1 MFKTKRRKNIE
12 MKHAYLIIAN
22 RNPKQVNKLLNCL
35 DDSRNDIYVLIDKK
49 SKQLFP
55 KYKTLY
61 SNINYLQP
69 LNIWWGDYSQIKAE
83 LELFKAASYGNYE
96 YYHLLSGLD
105 LPLENQD
112 KVHAFFDNNLGKEF
126 ITYSS
131 VQNQKDL
138 EIRLHKYLFSHH
150 FRTKNKVVSIIN
162 EIEKRLF
169 TSYNQ
174 KRVDIDYIEFGS
186 NWVTIENE
194 LVHSLIENEDSLYK
208 MFNRGFLVDELF
220 IPIFLNMHPK
230 FKKRVFY
237 EQKVTD
243 APDELQGNLR
253 YINWWDGSPYVWRL
267 SDYETLKN
275 AKKMGHLFARK
286 FDETVDESIINKIVK
301 DCLK

>member
-1 MFKTKRRKNIE
+1 M
-12 MKHAYLIIAN
+12 
-22 RNPKQVNKLLNCL
+22 
-35 DDSRNDIYVLIDKK
+35 
-49 SKQLFP
+49 
-55 KYKTLY
+55 
-61 SNINYLQP
+61 
-69 LNIWWGDYSQIKAE
+69 
-83 LELFKAASYGNYE
+83 
-96 YYHLLSGLD
+96 
-105 LPLENQD
+105 
-112 KVHAFFDNNLGKEF
+112 
-126 ITYSS
+126 
-131 VQNQKDL
+131 
-138 EIRLHKYLFSHH
+138 
-150 FRTKNKVVSIIN
+150 N
-162 EIEKRLF
+162 E
-169 TSYNQ
+169 
-174 KRVDIDYIEFGS
+174 V
-186 NWVTIENE
+186 VTINGNDLQVKMWNGQRIVSFKDVDRVHDRAEGTAHRNFKENKK
-194 LVHSLIENEDSLYK
+194 HLIENEDSLYK